1 MPNQAIPEKTSS
13 KRIVVHIVKGRLAGM
28 RKIIGHLVIN
38 AEDVEKFPPSIPNV
52 DLGDHAADVIHT
64 GTFERF
70 VLYKE
75 WAKPFSQT
83 YGKQLKDNFDPR
95 QA

>member
-1 MPNQAIPEKTSS
+1 MTASVS

-28 RKIIGHLVIN
+28 RKIIGHLVLE
-38 AEDVEKFPPSIPNV
+38 AGDAEKFPPSIKNA
-52 DLGDHAADVIHT
+52 DLADHVADVVHA

-70 VLYKE
+70 VLYRE
-75 WAKPFSQT
+75 WAKPISHRC
-83 YGKQLKDNFDPR
+83 GAVGEKGGLDPR

>member
-1 MPNQAIPEKTSS
+1 MPAPVTAEKTS

-28 RKIIGHLVIN
+28 RKIIGHLVLDP
-38 AEDVEKFPPSIPNV
+38 ADLEKFPPSLKAV
-52 DLGDHAADVIHT
+52 DFGDHAADVVHA

-70 VLYKE
+70 VLYRE
-75 WAKPFSQT
+75 WAKPLAQT
-83 YGKQLKDNFDPR
+83 FGKPLKDQFDPR